1 MKINI
6 KIKSIFLGILGSFV
20 GAFPN
25 MLIKLLLM
33 FLVVYPLNWEWLID
47 DLFSI
52 TLLGESIT
60 VTPIGVVSYI
70 SFVGGGSFFELLFPI
85 AGGALF
91 GLIGMYIGYTN
102 LRGSTRLDIEQWKG
116 WSWWSFFGGMLFNF
130 IFMFYFPVVAS

>member
-1 MKINI
+1 
-6 KIKSIFLGILGSFV
+6 
-20 GAFPN
+20 

-85 AGGALF
+85 AP
-91 GLIGMYIGYTN
+91 N
-102 LRGSTRLDIEQWKG
+102 C
-116 WSWWSFFGGMLFNF
+116 FF
-130 IFMFYFPVVAS
+130 V